1 MNKNKIIGN
10 IIFGIFIIIIL
21 AIFYL
26 FFEKYNFNDY
36 EKSEYYANKTDF
48 TRDKSVRYLKSAS
61 YKLQSEEFNDA
72 IFYKTI
78 KLQKNTV
85 YKVTCMVKTENIQT
99 EKSSSIAGA
108 QISIVDTTEKSKSIT
123 DTSDWQKIE
132 LLFDSKD
139 REEIKI
145 GFRLGGYDD
154 NCTRYCVV
162 YKF

>member
-1 MNKNKIIGN
+1 MNKKKIIGN

-36 EKSEYYANKTDF
+36 EKSEYYANKTNF
-48 TRDKSVRYLKSAS
+48 TRDNSVKYLENAS
-61 YKLQSEEFNDA
+61 YKLQSKEYNDA

-99 EKSSSIAGA
+99 EKDSSIAGA
-108 QISIVDTTEKSKSIT
+108 QISVVDTTERSKSIT
-123 DTSDWQKIE
+123 NTSDWQKIE

-139 REEIKI
+139 REEIKV

-154 NCTRYCVV
+154 NCMRYSMVC
-162 YKF
+162 KL